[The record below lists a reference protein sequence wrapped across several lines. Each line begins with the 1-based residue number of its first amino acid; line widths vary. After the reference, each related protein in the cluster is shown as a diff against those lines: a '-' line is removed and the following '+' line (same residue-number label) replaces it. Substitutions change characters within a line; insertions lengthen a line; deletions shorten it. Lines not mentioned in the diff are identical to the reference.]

1 MYFDIVLES
10 FFRGCRSW
18 KRRKKVVEVTARS
31 ILVSGSRKEKA
42 TSFCRSSISSEKGKG
57 SNITPLSDSII
68 RHGEEEKVWR
78 GGGGAEEK
86 K

>member
-10 FFRGCRSW
+10 FFRGCLSW
-18 KRRKKVVEVTARS
+18 KRRKKVVEVTARRS
-31 ILVSGSRKEKA
+31 LVGGSRKEKA

-57 SNITPLSDSII
+57 SKITPRSDSII
-68 RHGEEEKVWR
+68 RHGEEDKVWR
-78 GGGGAEEK
+78 GGGTEEK